1 MSRYPRVKPRPEKH
15 KPASAKTTADALTQ
29 EARKLYR
36 LQGGDFIEASIQRLE
51 KLLALHDREMAQLEA
66 DELANKKRWLV
77 SPTMVL
83 RLQRELERYHALR
96 AELIEQVFQL
106 ASQGAPAPDVPQ
118 VTSTEPTQPSPAGQE
133 GGQANAAVTAA
144 A

>member
-1 MSRYPRVKPRPEKH
+1 MSRYPRVKPRPSRPQPTK
-15 KPASAKTTADALTQ
+15 TADEALNQ
-29 EARKLYR
+29 DARKLYR
-36 LQGGDFIEASIQRLE
+36 LKGGDFIEASIQRLE

-133 GGQANAAVTAA
+133 GGQANPAVTAA